1 MAYNNSRNT
10 IIFPILL
17 ALAIVLGMF
26 LNSLFQKGE
35 GVQQGIFQMP
45 SSGSK
50 LDFVLDMI
58 EEDYVDTVSS
68 AELIESAIPLI
79 LKDLDPHTVYIP
91 AKDLQ
96 RVNEDLKGNF
106 GGIGVQFIRYQDTV
120 AIVRVIPG
128 GPSELA
134 GILAGDR
141 IVEVDDSLVA
151 GIKMTDAEIMDR
163 LKGPKGT
170 PVKIGIYR
178 RGEKDLIDMELLRGS
193 IPVAS
198 VDVAYM
204 LSDTTGYIKVNRF
217 AATTYFEFSEGLQ
230 KLTGLGMKQVIVDLR
245 GNTGGYMSAA
255 TNMINE
261 FLPEG
266 KMIVYT
272 EGKSQ
277 AKTDYVSTG
286 RGDCQDLPITILID
300 ELSASASEIFAGAI
314 QDNDRGKVVGRRSF
328 GKGLVQEQRMLPDG
342 SAMRLTVARY
352 YTPTGRCIQK
362 SYSNGKE
369 AYNNDINMRYVHGEF
384 EKRDSIHFADSLK
397 FKTAGGNIVYGGG
410 GIMPDVFIP
419 VDTTGYSNYFRD
431 LRTKGVIYQ
440 YAFFF
445 VDNHRKDLV
454 ELKDYQSILKY
465 IKTKDV
471 IKGLVAYAKEKGVKP
486 DYKGLAESRNVIETQ
501 VKAYIA
507 RDVID
512 DDGFYPIIQ
521 DLDKTLLESQ
531 KQFQ

>member
-1 MAYNNSRNT
+1 MNNKT
-10 IIFPILL
+10 KIFLPILL
-17 ALAIVLGMF
+17 ALAIILGMF
-26 LNSLFQKGE
+26 INSFFQPNSTP
-35 GVQQGIFQMP
+35 GVFRAP
-45 SSGSK
+45 ATTANYK
-50 LDFVLDMI
+50 LDAVLDMI
-58 EEDYVDTVSS
+58 VEDYVDTVS
-68 AELIESAIPLI
+68 AKRLVEQAIPAL

-96 RVNEDLKGNF
+96 RFNEDLKGNF

-120 AIVRVIPG
+120 AVVRVVEG
-128 GPSELA
+128 GPSEHV
-134 GILAGDR
+134 GVLAGDR
-141 IVEVDDSLVA
+141 IVKVDSIPIV
-151 GIKMTDAEIMDR
+151 GAEIKDDFIMSK

-170 PVKIGIYR
+170 GVKVSLAR
-178 RGEKDLIDMELLRGS
+178 RGVKDLIELDIIRGS

-204 LSDTTGYIKVNRF
+204 INDELGYIKVSRF
-217 AATTYFEFSEGLQ
+217 GATTFHEFSKGLE
-230 KLTGLGMKQVIVDLR
+230 KLKNQGLKKLVVDLR

-286 RGDCQDLPITILID
+286 RGDCQELPITILID
-300 ELSASASEIFAGAI
+300 EFSASASEIFAGAI
-314 QDNDRGKVVGRRSF
+314 QDNDRGKIVGRRSF

-362 SYSNGKE
+362 PYSNGKE
-369 AYNNDINMRYVHGEF
+369 AYNNDINKRYVHGEF

-397 FKTAGGNIVYGGG
+397 FKTPGGNIVYGGG

-419 VDTTGYSNYFRD
+419 VDTNGYSNYFREIS
-431 LRTKGVIYQ
+431 R
-440 YAFFF
+440 
-445 VDNHRKDLV
+445 
-454 ELKDYQSILKY
+454 
-465 IKTKDV
+465 
-471 IKGLVAYAKEKGVKP
+471 KGLIYRFAFYYVDEHRAEMKDFTKVEEILAFLKNKPLIKELTKYCQDAGVKLNK
-486 DYKGLAESRNVIETQ
+486 KGLNHSIEIIETQ

-507 RDVID
+507 RDLID
-512 DDGFYPIIQ
+512 DDGFYPIISE
-521 DLDKTLLESQ
+521 LDKTIDYVIDMDE
-531 KQFQ
+531 

>member
-1 MAYNNSRNT
+1 MNNKT
-10 IIFPILL
+10 KMFLPVLL
-17 ALAIVLGMF
+17 ALAIILGMF
-26 LNSLFQKGE
+26 INSFFQPNSNL
-35 GVQQGIFQMP
+35 GVFKAPAI
-45 SSGSK
+45 SASHK
-50 LDFVLDMI
+50 LDAVLDMI
-58 EEDYVDTVSS
+58 VEDYVDTVSAS
-68 AELIESAIPLI
+68 RLVEQAIPAI

-91 AKDLQ
+91 AEDLQ
-96 RVNEDLKGNF
+96 RFNEDLKGNF
-106 GGIGVQFIRYQDTV
+106 GGIGVQYITYRDTV
-120 AIVRVIPG
+120 TVVRAVEG
-128 GPSELA
+128 GPSEHA

-141 IVEVDDSLVA
+141 IVKVDSIPIIGSDLTTEFIQ
-151 GIKMTDAEIMDR
+151 GK

-170 PVKIGIYR
+170 GVKVQVVR
-178 RGEKDLIDMELLRGS
+178 RGVKDLLEFDIIRGS

-204 LSDTTGYIKVNRF
+204 INKELGYIKVSRF
-217 AATTYFEFSEGLQ
+217 GATTFHEFSKGLEKLKNEGL
-230 KLTGLGMKQVIVDLR
+230 KRLVVDLR

-286 RGDCQDLPITILID
+286 RGDCQYLPITILID

-397 FKTAGGNIVYGGG
+397 FKTPGGNIVYGGG

-419 VDTTGYSNYFRD
+419 VDTTGYSNYFRELNRKGLIYRFAFYYVD
-431 LRTKGVIYQ
+431 EHRDEMKDFTKVEEILAYLK
-440 YAFFF
+440 
-445 VDNHRKDLV
+445 NKPLIKDLTNYCQKAGV
-454 ELKDYQSILKY
+454 
-465 IKTKDV
+465 KTNK
-471 IKGLVAYAKEKGVKP
+471 KGLKHSLKI
-486 DYKGLAESRNVIETQ
+486 IETQ
-501 VKAYIA
+501 AKAYIA
-507 RDVID
+507 RDLID
-512 DDGFYPIIQ
+512 DEGFYPIIRH
-521 DLDKTLLESQ
+521 LDKTIDYVIDMKE
-531 KQFQ
+531 